1 MSRKRATATSS
12 TVKER
17 HFSTT
22 ERRRLLL
29 PHNNNPWLVKNLFC
43 LFLLSLVTTVAVVK
57 FFTFVQQ
64 PSYNA
69 KAMSSSGSKILVYG
83 GRGAL
88 GSAIIKH
95 FKAKNY
101 WVGSIDLANNEE
113 ADANILVA
121 PESTWVE
128 QEKAVLEHVA
138 KVLDGQ
144 TLDAILCVA
153 GGWAGG
159 NAAHADFVK
168 NADLMWKQSV
178 WSSVLASA
186 IASKHLK
193 EGGLL
198 TLTGAKPA
206 LEGTPGMIGYGM
218 AKAAVHQLTKSLAA
232 GDGGLPKESS
242 VLTILP
248 VTLDTPMNRKW
259 MPKADHSTWT
269 PLEYVSELM
278 EKWANKEER
287 PASGSLVQLLTEAGI
302 TKLVLA

>member
-1 MSRKRATATSS
+1 
-12 TVKER
+12 
-17 HFSTT
+17 
-22 ERRRLLL
+22 
-29 PHNNNPWLVKNLFC
+29 
-43 LFLLSLVTTVAVVK
+43 
-57 FFTFVQQ
+57 
-64 PSYNA
+64 
-69 KAMSSSGSKILVYG
+69 MSSSASKIIVYG

-101 WVGSIDLANNEE
+101 WVGSIDLANNDE

-121 PESTWVE
+121 PDSSWTE
-128 QEKAVLEHVA
+128 QEKAVLEDVA

-144 TLDAILCVA
+144 SLDAILCVA

-232 GDGGLPKESS
+232 GDGGLPKDSS

-269 PLEYVSELM
+269 PLEYVSEMM
-278 EKWANKEER
+278 EKWANKEDR
-287 PASGSLVQLLTEAGI
+287 PASGSLVQLLTETGV
-302 TKLVLA
+302 TKLVCA